1 MSSKKPP
8 KGKATDSG
16 DEKRAARNVEKLKQK
31 LSAALD
37 DPLKREQIVRAMRTM
52 MEEEKE

>member
-8 KGKATDSG
+8 KDKAPSGTD
-16 DEKRAARNVEKLKQK
+16 ERRAARNVEKLKQK

-52 MEEEKE
+52 MEDEK